1 MATDRRVP
9 RTPPQV
15 GKTDSRILYGFVAD
29 DNALKRTDP
38 VIDRLAAEPAT
49 ASTCD
54 DAGRIRRDTHSG
66 GSRYVQHRRA
76 GTRIELRVYRLP
88 VDLDRQDDL
97 RSDVIDRLDIDF
109 ACALGC
115 PVSQR
120 LAAAILRLV
129 QLDRVVGQ
137 IELDVCLV
145 EKILAEDEG
154 DFATEI
160 SFPCDYHPPIL
171 ARDLADLDLIYIDG
185 LDLGFAADTEHP
197 ITPDL
202 LSG

>member
-1 MATDRRVP
+1 MW
-9 RTPPQV
+9 
-15 GKTDSRILYGFVAD
+15 
-29 DNALKRTDP
+29 
-38 VIDRLAAEPAT
+38 LAVHEGSIRSAPLG
-49 ASTCD
+49 S
-54 DAGRIRRDTHSG
+54 GRAANWPKNTFSHSG

-154 DFATEI
+154 DVATEI

-185 LDLGFAADTEHP
+185 LNLGFAADELTIRLRSANVTSRIALATATPTAMIAP
-197 ITPDL
+197 IND
-202 LSG
+202 